1 MMIILILEMRKKKK
15 NLSQCFQNPE
25 SSQQSYKFSIINLT
39 FR

>member
-1 MMIILILEMRKKKK
+1 MMIILILEMRKKK